1 MTAPIQPAQTK
12 YAQRQAWAPKAAAP
26 GRPKQGQPP
35 RGWSLRLQTCLSR
48 IGQATEAKR
57 LASRG
62 LQGLAQHTKWQAWGP
77 HSSWL
82 EFQRGG
88 IHAVAQ
94 ASGCGAIGKHMP
106 EVRTAVGANGFGSR
120 HAEGAVHM
128 LFNGALIDF
137 LREAGPAAT

>member
-48 IGQATEAKR
+48 FGQATEAKR

-62 LQGLAQHTKWQAWGP
+62 LQGLAQHTQWQAWGP
-77 HSSWL
+77 KCAAPGRPKQAQPPRGAAHTRS
-82 EFQRGG
+82 EKRGG
-88 IHAVAQ
+88 HSVPEIVKTKRKILDF
-94 ASGCGAIGKHMP
+94 GADQG
-106 EVRTAVGANGFGSR
+106 
-120 HAEGAVHM
+120 
-128 LFNGALIDF
+128 
-137 LREAGPAAT
+137 

>member
-48 IGQATEAKR
+48 FGQATEAKR

-62 LQGLAQHTKWQAWGP
+62 LQGLAQHTQWQAWGRSAP
-77 HSSWL
+77 RRAAPSKHSPLGGQRITRS
-82 EFQRGG
+82 EKRGG
-88 IHAVAQ
+88 HSVPEIVKTKRKILDFGADQGHGGLQVIAFGTCHAD
-94 ASGCGAIGKHMP
+94 
-106 EVRTAVGANGFGSR
+106 
-120 HAEGAVHM
+120 
-128 LFNGALIDF
+128 LALLD
-137 LREAGPAAT
+137 